1 MGRYVTVG
9 HDEFDRIHSVTL
21 PSWERVDSRL
31 TRTLAVESFGAAA
44 ELALQ
49 IARIADELDHHP
61 DIDIRFPG
69 KVLVTTTTH
78 ETGGLTT
85 LDLELARRISELR
98 TNKT

>member
-1 MGRYVTVG
+1 MGRYVAAD

-31 TRTLAVESFGAAA
+31 TRTLAVESFGSAA

-69 KVLVTTTTH
+69 KVLVSTTTH